1 FVCPKALFCF
11 TECALV
17 SKTMP
22 LHRGL
27 RVNKVCTRSSD
38 TVCGPLERFYCIEK
52 KKGCCTLAVQH
63 SECSPG
69 QYIKQINGHCCH
81 MCAPGNRVLW
91 HCTVDTSTTCVSC
104 SASTYTDEPNGLEMC
119 FSCSTCD
126 AGDGL
131 RIQKACTR
139 LSNTVC
145 EPLKG
150 FFCMVRKKG
159 SCKLAVK
166 HSQCNPGEYIQQKGT
181 ASTDT
186 VCGECT
192 NGTYSD
198 GTFTACQTHTICQS
212 MGRKQIET
220 GTTSSD
226 AKCEHTQNGLVIGSI
241 TGVVVVV
248 VIVVIGVSVTQFVI
262 FKHKSKARPG
272 IK

>member
-1 FVCPKALFCF
+1 MKMQLLLIILYIVSIAFLYIEQAYCVCASA
-11 TECALV
+11 EY
-17 SKTMP
+17 
-22 LHRGL
+22 
-27 RVNKVCTRSSD
+27 
-38 TVCGPLERFYCIEK
+38 E
-52 KKGCCTLAVQH
+52 
-63 SECSPG
+63 
-69 QYIKQINGHCCH
+69 INGHCCP
-81 MCAPGNRVLW
+81 MCDPGNRVLW
-91 HCTVDTSTTCVSC
+91 HCTVDTSTPCVPC

-126 AGDGL
+126 AGL

-150 FFCMVRKKG
+150 FFCMVREKG

-166 HSQCNPGEYIQQKGT
+166 HSQCKPGEYIQQKGT

-198 GTFTACQTHTICQS
+198 GTFTACQPHTMSGLANITLLHIYRCQS

-226 AKCEHTQNGLVIGSI
+226 AKCEHTSNGLVVGII

>member
-1 FVCPKALFCF
+1 MKMQLLLVILYIVSIALLYIELAYCVCASA
-11 TECALV
+11 EY
-17 SKTMP
+17 
-22 LHRGL
+22 
-27 RVNKVCTRSSD
+27 
-38 TVCGPLERFYCIEK
+38 E
-52 KKGCCTLAVQH
+52 
-63 SECSPG
+63 
-69 QYIKQINGHCCH
+69 INGHCCP

-91 HCTVDTSTTCVSC
+91 HCTVDTSTTCESC

-126 AGDGL
+126 AGL

-139 LSNTVC
+139 LSNTIC

-150 FFCMVRKKG
+150 FFCMVREKG

-198 GTFTACQTHTICQS
+198 GTFTACQPHTICQS
-212 MGRKQIET
+212 MGGKQIET

-226 AKCEHTQNGLVIGSI
+226 AKFKGSSRDKVCPGTKCWWRALKVLTLSMDLMLLITFQPVKVKQKEKLYLLLKEDKLVTESEKTIHTCSLAYI
-241 TGVVVVV
+241 
-248 VIVVIGVSVTQFVI
+248 
-262 FKHKSKARPG
+262 

>member
-1 FVCPKALFCF
+1 MKMQLLLVILYIVSIALLYIELAYCVCASA
-11 TECALV
+11 EY
-17 SKTMP
+17 
-22 LHRGL
+22 
-27 RVNKVCTRSSD
+27 
-38 TVCGPLERFYCIEK
+38 E
-52 KKGCCTLAVQH
+52 
-63 SECSPG
+63 
-69 QYIKQINGHCCH
+69 INGHCCP

-91 HCTVDTSTTCVSC
+91 HCTVDTSTTCESC

-126 AGDGL
+126 AGL

-139 LSNTVC
+139 LSNTIC

-150 FFCMVRKKG
+150 FFCMVREKG

-198 GTFTACQTHTICQS
+198 GTFTACQPHTICQS
-212 MGRKQIET
+212 MGGKQIET

-226 AKCEHTQNGLVIGSI
+226 AKCEYTPNGLVIGI
-241 TGVVVVV
+241 VIGVVVII
-248 VIVVIGVSVTQFVI
+248 VIVVIGVIVTKFVI

-272 IK
+272 IRSVQVQNVGGGLLKYLHYPWT

>member
-1 FVCPKALFCF
+1 MKMQLLLTIFYIVSIAFLYIELAYCVCAPA
-11 TECALV
+11 EY
-17 SKTMP
+17 
-22 LHRGL
+22 
-27 RVNKVCTRSSD
+27 
-38 TVCGPLERFYCIEK
+38 E
-52 KKGCCTLAVQH
+52 
-63 SECSPG
+63 
-69 QYIKQINGHCCH
+69 INGHCCP

-126 AGDGL
+126 AGL
-131 RIQKACTR
+131 RIQKSCTR

-150 FFCMVRKKG
+150 FFCMVRVKG

-166 HSQCNPGEYIQQKGT
+166 HTQCKPGEYIQQKGT

-186 VCGECT
+186 VCDECT

-198 GTFTACQTHTICQS
+198 GTFTACQPHTICQS
-212 MGRKQIET
+212 MGKQIEA

-226 AKCEHTQNGLVIGSI
+226 AKCEHNPNGLVVGIIS
-241 TGVVVVV
+241 GVVVVV
-248 VIVVIGVSVTQFVI
+248 VIVVIGVSVIQFVK
-262 FKHKSKARPG
+262 FKHKSKAHPG
-272 IK
+272 IRSVQVQNVGGGLLKFLHNPWT